1 MRKMEKKEFIEAGR
15 IVNTHGVAGEVKI
28 EVWLD
33 SPAFMKKFKRLYLD
47 GTERKLVS
55 ARVHKGFLI
64 AKIEGVDDINAA
76 MPLKGRVVCILR
88 EDARLPKGTFFLQDI
103 IGAAVVDE
111 SGKEI
116 GTLTDVME
124 SPAGNIYIVNG
135 EKEHLIPAVPEFI
148 LSTDAEAG
156 VITVRLIEGM

>member
-1 MRKMEKKEFIEAGR
+1 MEKKEFIEAGR

-47 GTERKLVS
+47 GRELTLLS
-55 ARVHKGFLI
+55 AREHKGFLI

-76 MPLKGRVVCILR
+76 MPLKGRTVHIRR

-111 SGKEI
+111 SGGKI

-135 EKEHLIPAVPEFI
+135 EREHLIPAVPEFI

-156 VITVRLIEGM
+156 IVTVRLIEGM

>member
-1 MRKMEKKEFIEAGR
+1 MEKKEFVEAGR

-33 SPAFMKKFKRLYLD
+33 SPEFMKKFKRLVLD
-47 GTERKLVS
+47 GRELKLVS

-76 MPLKGRVVCILR
+76 MPLKGRTVCIRR

-111 SGKEI
+111 SGEKI

-135 EKEHLIPAVPEFI
+135 EREHLIPAVPEFI